1 MKCGEPFAVT
11 ADIADLYSNNI
22 GNLDNDY
29 SFCRTNIW
37 NSSFDNPEINCDFAV
52 LHSDLTEIKELV
64 REIGGMLKEYFCE
77 E

>member
-1 MKCGEPFAVT
+1 MKCGEPFAVDVSD
-11 ADIADLYSNNI
+11 ADFCSDTENQNNE
-22 GNLDNDY
+22 Y

-37 NSSFDNPEINCDFAV
+37 NSSFDNPEIHCDFAV

-64 REIGGMLKEYFCE
+64 REIGGILKEYFCE